1 MTSHLK
7 NSRKCQVNLNDI
19 KKFHVPDTTIWKM
32 ERNHLEQAAAVM
44 DVRIKNDV
52 VLINFG
58 AIEAVIQDILDHK
71 IPHVQFVVIPDWPC
85 MSWYERLHQEIT
97 AEAVKL
103 PNDENTF
110 VDLKERPLGL
120 FPWDNWLFAIQT
132 ET

>member
-1 MTSHLK
+1 M
-7 NSRKCQVNLNDI
+7 NDI

-71 IPHVQFVVIPDWPC
+71 IPHACTIC
-85 MSWYERLHQEIT
+85 CYSRLALYEL
-97 AEAVKL
+97 V
-103 PNDENTF
+103 
-110 VDLKERPLGL
+110 
-120 FPWDNWLFAIQT
+120 
-132 ET
+132 